1 VRGGFQLLVL
11 LLSVAAAA
19 CAGGEDRGGSRG
31 DPRDEGGEV
40 GGGENARLLVMA
52 ASDLRDAF
60 EILIPLFETRSG
72 TAVDLVLGS
81 TGNLTSQI
89 ENGAPTDLF
98 FAANEAFLD
107 RLEGRGLLEPGT
119 RAVYARGRLALVW
132 RDGATPPTGVVEALA
147 SHLEGP
153 LALANPEHA
162 PYGTAAREVLEALG
176 VWEAVRSRAVLGENV
191 AQALQFVETGNAELG
206 LVALSLVREA
216 RARPHHVVPDSLHRP
231 LRQAAGVIRGSRNP
245 AGAGRLLE
253 WVLSDEGQ
261 AILRRHGFEA
271 PSPGVGS

>member
-1 VRGGFQLLVL
+1 MRGGLQLMIL

-19 CAGGEDRGGSRG
+19 CAGGEDRGGTGEDGRG
-31 DPRDEGGEV
+31 EG

-72 TAVDLVLGS
+72 TRVDLILGS

-98 FAANEAFLD
+98 FSANEAFLD
-107 RLEGRGLLEPGT
+107 RVEARGLLEPGT
-119 RAVYARGRLALVW
+119 RRVYAHGRLALVW
-132 RDGATPPTGVVEALA
+132 REGTTPPPGVVEALVPGM
-147 SHLEGP
+147 EGP

-176 VWEAVRSRAVLGENV
+176 VWEAVTPRVVLGENV
-191 AQALQFVETGNAELG
+191 AQALQFVETGNADVG

-245 AGAGRLLE
+245 EGAGGLLE
-253 WVLSDEGQ
+253 WVLSEEGQ

-271 PSPGVGS
+271 PSPGVEG

>member
-1 VRGGFQLLVL
+1 MRGMLHL
-11 LLSVAAAA
+11 LLLLLPVAAAA
-19 CAGGEDRGGSRG
+19 CAGGEDRGEAGGDGRG
-31 DPRDEGGEV
+31 E
-40 GGGENARLLVMA
+40 GENPRLLVMA

-60 EILIPLFETRSG
+60 QILIPLFEARNG
-72 TAVDLVLGS
+72 TPVDLILGS

-98 FAANEAFLD
+98 FSANEAFLD
-107 RLEGRGLLEPGT
+107 RVEARGLLEPGT
-119 RAVYARGRLALVW
+119 RRVYAHGRLALVW
-132 RDGATPPTGVVEALA
+132 REGTTPPPGVVEALVPGM
-147 SHLEGP
+147 EGP

-176 VWEAVRSRAVLGENV
+176 VWEAVRPRVVLGENV
-191 AQALQFVETGNAELG
+191 AQALQFVETGNADVG

-216 RARPHHVVPDSLHRP
+216 GARPHHVVPDSLHRP

-245 AGAGRLLE
+245 EGAGALLE
-253 WVLSDEGQ
+253 WVLSVEGQ

-271 PSPGVGS
+271 PSPGVGG